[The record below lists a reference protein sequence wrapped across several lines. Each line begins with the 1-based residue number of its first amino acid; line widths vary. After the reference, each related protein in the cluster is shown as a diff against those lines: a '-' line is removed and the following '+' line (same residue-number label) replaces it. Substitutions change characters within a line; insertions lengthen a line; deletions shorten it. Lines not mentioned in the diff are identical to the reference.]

1 MTEAQKDEALADAR
15 EVIEAIE
22 GRGMICFNCEVAE
35 TDPEA
40 NEFGLCRV
48 HQYTRA
54 WILKY
59 PREK

>member
-1 MTEAQKDEALADAR
+1 MTEAEKDEALADAR

-22 GRGMICFNCEVAE
+22 GRGMICFNCEISESDAE
-35 TDPEA
+35 ADEYT
-40 NEFGLCRV
+40 GLCKV

-59 PREK
+59 PRI